1 MVWVITQ
8 TASAFTTVLTMSN
21 KINMNRN
28 YWKKHWNEKSTY
40 SFCFVEVIHTYVA
53 MTVAVE
59 IQHVEGGACP
69 QI

>member
-1 MVWVITQ
+1 
-8 TASAFTTVLTMSN
+8 
-21 KINMNRN
+21 MNRN

-59 IQHVEGGACP
+59 IKHVEGGACP